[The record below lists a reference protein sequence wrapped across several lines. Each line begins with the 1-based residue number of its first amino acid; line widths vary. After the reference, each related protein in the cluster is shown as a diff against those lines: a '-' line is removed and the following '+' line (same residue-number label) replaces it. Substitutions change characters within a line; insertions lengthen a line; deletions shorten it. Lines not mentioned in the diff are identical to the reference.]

1 MNVFEEREVIIPSAE
16 VEKQELLVP
25 IKLAIVTLIILI
37 TIIIF
42 N

>member
-1 MNVFEEREVIIPSAE
+1 MNVFEEREVIIPSAD
-16 VEKQELLVP
+16 VEKKELLLS
-25 IKLAIVTLIILI
+25 IKLAIAVLIILI